1 MLLYEW
7 TREKHN
13 RSIGVADIGPTL
25 GFPAQE
31 YVISTELPDQ
41 KFFGIYSFDNGW
53 NNGADQV
60 ACRPDTSPET
70 ADGTTSKADGA
81 IFTAAQ
87 SRDGT
92 TSTADGA
99 TFTAAQSRDGTT
111 STAPQ
116 RRDAQSTENLGRS
129 KTWHWWRWFQYSSSS
144 AVHCCYP
151 SICCFWFNVRTVA
164 WLLVKILHICGGQ
177 CCTWATP
184 STSFPHQSNC
194 CCIQTTG

>member
-13 RSIGVADIGPTL
+13 RSTGVANIGPTV

-31 YVISTELPDQ
+31 YVTSTELPDQ
-41 KFFGIYSFDNGW
+41 KFFCIYSFDDGW

-70 ADGTTSKADGA
+70 ADGTT
-81 IFTAAQ
+81 ITATQ
-87 SRDGT
+87 SRDGA
-92 TSTADGA
+92 TS
-99 TFTAAQSRDGTT
+99 R
-111 STAPQ
+111 APQ
-116 RRDAQSTENLGRS
+116 RRDADSTETLTRS

-144 AVHCCYP
+144 AVHCCDP
-151 SICCFWFNVRTVA
+151 SICCFWFNIRTVA

-194 CCIQTTG
+194 CGVQTTGYPGCSTNSAQGHQQVNNVRNC